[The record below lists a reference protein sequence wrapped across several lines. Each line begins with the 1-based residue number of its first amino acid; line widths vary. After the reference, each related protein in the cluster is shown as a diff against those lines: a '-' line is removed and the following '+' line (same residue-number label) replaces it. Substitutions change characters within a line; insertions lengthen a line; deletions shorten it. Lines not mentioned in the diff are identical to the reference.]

1 MAEGDGLFR
10 SGDDMG
16 KFCSVPENVRRI
28 PAGRIREV
36 GNPVMWISG
45 NMERFTT
52 EMWKKEFGTDPEELW
67 NEVQNWI
74 AKNHTRP
81 GLYHR

>member
-1 MAEGDGLFR
+1 MAAGDGLYHAT
-10 SGDDMG
+10 GDFG
-16 KFCSVPENVRRI
+16 NFCSVPENVRRI

-36 GNPVMWISG
+36 GNPVIWISG

-52 EMWKKEFGTDPEELW
+52 EAWKKEFGTDPEELW

-74 AKNHTRP
+74 ATHRSRP